1 MTKYNNSKIYKIEP
15 LCDHD
20 EYDIYIGSTTRN
32 YLSERM
38 THHRYDYKKW
48 KDGQTRKST
57 LYDLFDKFGLENC
70 KMILLE
76 NVNCDSLDQL
86 HAKEAEYI
94 KSNKCINKVIP
105 GRTIKEYCNDNKEI
119 ITEKRKIYV
128 SKNKDAIQE
137 KQKIYRENNIER
149 IKERDKQ
156 YKDAHKEQSKEYY
169 NNRKDY
175 LHEQI
180 QCSCGLFLSRQHI
193 TRHKKTKKHIQ
204 FMESLNNSQ
213 NNVEVLS

>member
-20 EYDIYIGSTTRN
+20 EHEIYIGSTTRN

-38 THHRYDYKKW
+38 THHRYDYKQW

-57 LYDLFDKFGLENC
+57 LYTLFDKFGVENC

-94 KSNKCINKVIP
+94 KSNMCINKVIP
-105 GRTIKEYCNDNKEI
+105 GRTNKEYYNQNKET
-119 ITEKRKIYV
+119 ITENRKIYLSKNKDTLLEKRKIYRE
-128 SKNKDAIQE
+128 KNIEHIKEVE
-137 KQKIYRENNIER
+137 KQYR
-149 IKERDKQ
+149 
-156 YKDAHKEQSKEYY
+156 DAHKQQSKEYY
-169 NNRKDY
+169 NNRKNY

-180 QCSCGLFLSRQHI
+180 QCTCGLFSSRQHI
-193 TRHKKTKKHIQ
+193 SRHEKSKKHIQ
-204 FMESLNNSQ
+204 LMESLNKSQ